1 MNQYKARM
9 IKSNLVYNDSIVR
22 SSSFKVGK
30 YKKCSKF
37 LKIYEYSLLHVKKS
51 NTLHY
56 DENNWHFY
64 LSNNYNI

>member
-30 YKKCSKF
+30 YKKCTKF
-37 LKIYEYSLLHVKKS
+37 LKIYEYNLLYIKKS
-51 NTLHY
+51 NTLFY
-56 DENNWHFY
+56 DGNN
-64 LSNNYNI
+64 